1 MTDHDAILAQVKR
14 FIDSYNGADVDGIM
28 RCYSRDLV
36 KTREGAAPEGYA
48 DTESRLRGFMKRFAG
63 HLTVTNDEIVVAGD
77 IAYIR
82 GSLKITIT
90 PRGGGAAQLLE
101 RRFLEIWRKEGDQW
115 LVARTM
121 DNTR

>member
-1 MTDHDAILAQVKR
+1 MTDQDAINQQVQR
-14 FIDSYNGADVDGIM
+14 FIVAYNAADVDGIM
-28 RCYSRDLV
+28 KCYARDLI

-48 DTESRLRGFMKRFAG
+48 ETEARLRGFMQRFSG
-63 HLTVTNDEIVVAGD
+63 HLTVTNDEITVAGD
-77 IAYIR
+77 LAYIR

-90 PRGGGAAQLLE
+90 PRGGGAAQLFE
-101 RRFLEIWRKEGDQW
+101 RRFLEIWRKEGGEW

>member
-1 MTDHDAILAQVKR
+1 MTDHDAILAQVQR
-14 FIDSYNGADVDGIM
+14 FIDAYNAADVAGIM
-28 RCYSRDLV
+28 RCHSRDV
-36 KTREGAAPEGYA
+36 ITTREGAAPEGYA
-48 DTESRLRGFMKRFAG
+48 DTQSRLRGFMQRFSG

-77 IAYIR
+77 FAYVR

-90 PRGGGAAQLLE
+90 PRGGGLAQLLE
-101 RRFLEIWRKEGDQW
+101 RRFLEIWRKEGEEW